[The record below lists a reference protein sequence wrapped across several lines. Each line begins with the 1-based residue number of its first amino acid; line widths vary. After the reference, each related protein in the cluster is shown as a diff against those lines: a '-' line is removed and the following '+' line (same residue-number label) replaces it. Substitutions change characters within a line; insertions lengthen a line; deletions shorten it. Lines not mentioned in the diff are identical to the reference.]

1 MKKVMFLILVV
12 SLYSTFCILSFSSYL
27 PYNALSTHSDTR
39 IFKIMPQ
46 GWAFFTRSPRE
57 SQIQLLKILP
67 DGKLDKVNHY
77 HAHYSNAFG
86 TNRKTTM
93 LLTQLSTVYKQ
104 IPDSLFKD
112 SNCNIQYDR
121 YFSTHDSITTDIE
134 LKNEFDI
141 KYLSGEYYLLVQD
154 IIPWAWTPKYTVDM
168 PCKFVK
174 IAIN

>member
-1 MKKVMFLILVV
+1 
-12 SLYSTFCILSFSSYL
+12 
-27 PYNALSTHSDTR
+27 
-39 IFKIMPQ
+39 MPQ

-134 LKNEFDI
+134 LKMSLILNIYPVNITSWCRISFLGHGHQNI
-141 KYLSGEYYLLVQD
+141 Q
-154 IIPWAWTPKYTVDM
+154 
-168 PCKFVK
+168 
-174 IAIN
+174 